1 MKNYLRILVLM
12 SGFAFMGFAL
22 AEEAEVPAVS
32 IDKLLEQLKYSKS
45 PLEAR
50 VLEQK
55 IWDYWNKDSTNERAR
70 ELMFLGIISMEQNEL
85 DSALLM
91 FDGVIENDPDWAE
104 GWSKRATIHFFLHDY
119 LASIK
124 DIKET
129 LDREPRHFGA
139 MNGLGQIFAT
149 IGEEEKAIQILK
161 TSLTYHPYMQD
172 ALIVLKEL
180 ENRKQTRSK
189 KSDE

>member
-1 MKNYLRILVLM
+1 MKNYLNILVLLLAV
-12 SGFAFMGFAL
+12 AFLGSTL
-22 AEEAEVPAVS
+22 AEKAEVLAIS
-32 IDKLLEQLKYSKS
+32 IDKLLEQLKHSKT
-45 PLEAR
+45 PLQAR
-50 VLEQK
+50 VLEQE

-91 FDGVIENDPDWAE
+91 FDGVIEHDPDWAE
-104 GWSKRATIHFFLHDY
+104 GWSKRATIHFFLGDY

-139 MNGLGQIFAT
+139 MNGLGQIFAA

-161 TSLTYHPYMQD
+161 TSLTYHPYMKD

-180 ENRKQTRSK
+180 ENRQQKRSK
-189 KSDE
+189 E

>member
-1 MKNYLRILVLM
+1 MKNLLSLSVLLLL
-12 SGFAFMGFAL
+12 SVAFNA
-22 AEEAEVPAVS
+22 AATERPASKVS
-32 IDKLLEQLKYSKS
+32 IDSLLYQLKYSQT

-50 VLEQK
+50 LIEQK
-55 IWDYWNKDSTNERAR
+55 VWDYWNKDSTNPRAR

-91 FDGVIENDPDWAE
+91 FDGVIKHDPGWAE
-104 GWSKRATIHFFLHDY
+104 GWSKRATIHFFLNDY

-139 MNGLGQIFAT
+139 MNGLGHIFTAM
-149 IGEEEKAIQILK
+149 GEEEKAIEIFK
-161 TSLTYHPYMQD
+161 TSLTYHPYMRD
-172 ALIVLKEL
+172 ALVVLNDL
-180 ENRKQTRSK
+180 EKRKQKRV
-189 KSDE
+189 DELGK